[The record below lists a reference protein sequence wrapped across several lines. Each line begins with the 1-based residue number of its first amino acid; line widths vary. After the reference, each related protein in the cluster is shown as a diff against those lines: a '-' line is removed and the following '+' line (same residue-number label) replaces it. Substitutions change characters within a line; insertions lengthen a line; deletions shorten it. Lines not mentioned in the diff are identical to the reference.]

1 MKKLFLTSITFTLIF
16 TSCRSLTSTTYIK
29 GNDAFIL
36 GNNKHGEFSVKLKNA
51 SKSDIDLW
59 RTPIDGGKHS
69 PLTVKPNE
77 TIKVN
82 VEKNTALRIENKA
95 DEQATVE
102 LLVKGDTG
110 LSMGYKN

>member
-1 MKKLFLTSITFTLIF
+1 MKKLILTSLAFTLF
-16 TSCRSLTSTTYIK
+16 LTSCRSLTSTTYIK

-36 GNNKHGEFSVKLKNA
+36 GNNKHGAFSVRLKNV
-51 SKSDIDLW
+51 STSNLELW
-59 RTPIDGGKHS
+59 RTPIDGGQHS
-69 PLTVKPNE
+69 PLTIKPNE

-110 LSMGYKN
+110 LSMEYKN

>member
-1 MKKLFLTSITFTLIF
+1 MKKLLLTSLAFTLFF

-36 GNNKHGEFSVKLKNA
+36 GNNKHGEFSVKLRNA
-51 SKSDIDLW
+51 STTNLELW
-59 RTPIDGGKHS
+59 RTPIDGGQHS

-77 TIKVN
+77 TVKVN

-95 DEQATVE
+95 NEQATVE

-110 LSMGYKN
+110 LLMGYKN

>member
-1 MKKLFLTSITFTLIF
+1 MKKTHLATIFFAFIF

-29 GNDAFIL
+29 ANDAFIL
-36 GNNKHGEFSVKLKNA
+36 GNNKHGEFYVKLKNISA
-51 SKSDIDLW
+51 TNLELW
-59 RTPIDGGKHS
+59 KAPIDGGQHS

-77 TIKVN
+77 TVRVS
-82 VEKNTALRIENKA
+82 VEKNTALKIENKMNN
-95 DEQATVE
+95 QATVE